1 MENKPVAKIG
11 IRKMGVI
18 MFCVMA
24 IVIVVFLHM
33 AYDKDVNMHT
43 LAIVTAIAGLGGW
56 HTKHQAMLDK
66 KGQ

>member
-1 MENKPVAKIG
+1 MDNKPIAKIG

-24 IVIVVFLHM
+24 IVIVVFLHLH
-33 AYDKDVNMHT
+33 YDKEVTMFT
-43 LAIVTAIAGLGGW
+43 IAIITAIAGLGGW
-56 HTKHQAMLDK
+56 HMKQQAMLDK